1 MLVEGEERCL
11 AKSKGRP
18 HVPVSKRTLTLLRRF
33 YRSHNFKY
41 VPIEMRPTNDH
52 SQSEGGTQLITAN
65 QNEAH
70 N

>member
-52 SQSEGGTQLITAN
+52 SQS
-65 QNEAH
+65 
-70 N
+70 